1 MKRGPTVC
9 GTEEE
14 PCCVCQEPCV
24 NPVRLPC
31 SHTFCYLCIK
41 GVAARSNK
49 CALCRKH
56 IPSGYLEDPQSLLAK
71 EQLKQELEEKK
82 EKKMTWLYEAKNG
95 GWWVYEQRTSTE
107 IEQAY
112 INNKKSVRLQI
123 SGFYYVVDLEKMVQ
137 YREDHPNRRRNI
149 KRDVLKL
156 DSVKGVAGIRTD
168 KDSYQP

>member
-1 MKRGPTVC
+1 
-9 GTEEE
+9 
-14 PCCVCQEPCV
+14 
-24 NPVRLPC
+24 
-31 SHTFCYLCIK
+31 
-41 GVAARSNK
+41 
-49 CALCRKH
+49 
-56 IPSGYLEDPQSLLAK
+56 
-71 EQLKQELEEKK
+71 
-82 EKKMTWLYEAKNG
+82 MTWLYEAKNG